1 MPGPVT
7 ISEQTK
13 AEAAAWMARIRSDSK
28 TPADEIGFR
37 KWLAED
43 SSHPAAFEAMSD
55 VWEALGSVRRKPAA
69 VVPQSTSLL
78 SRRRLV
84 FAGGAAA
91 AVSGIVLLARSRAE
105 ASVFET
111 GVGEQHH
118 VVLADGTQA
127 FLDTSTRLR
136 TTYSGTT
143 RLVELEYGRCN
154 FDVMGDDVRPFMV
167 RAADAWIVTGITT
180 VDVARQGDDVCV
192 VLVRGSASVSGGPLA
207 EQTPCVLA
215 PGERL
220 TMGHSAYRLDHPDLT
235 RVQAWQ
241 TGQIVFENSTLSDA
255 AHELNRYSTV
265 KLEAD
270 AAVAPLRISGVF
282 RVGDNVAFSRLAAQL
297 LPVAVH
303 VETNRILFTKTA
315 RNAPKT

>member
-1 MPGPVT
+1 MPGPLT

-28 TPADEIGFR
+28 TPTDEIGFR
-37 KWLAED
+37 QWLAAD
-43 SSHPAAFEAMSD
+43 PSHTAAFEAMND
-55 VWEALGSVRRKPAA
+55 VWEALGSVRRKPAP
-69 VVPQSTSLL
+69 VHQTTELL
-78 SRRRLV
+78 SRRRVV

-91 AVSGIVLLARSRAE
+91 AAVGTVLMVRGRAE

-111 GVGEQHH
+111 GIGEQHH
-118 VVLADGTQA
+118 VVFADGTQA

-154 FDVMGDDVRPFMV
+154 FDVMGDDGRPFMV
-167 RAADAWIVTGITT
+167 RAAEAWIVAGLTT
-180 VDVARQGDDVCV
+180 VDVAREGDEVSV

-207 EQTPCVLA
+207 AEKPCVLA

-220 TMGHSAYRLDHPDLT
+220 TMRHSAYRLDHPDLK

-255 AHELNRYSTV
+255 THELNRYSTV

-270 AAVAPLRISGVF
+270 AAAAPLRISGVF
-282 RVGDNVAFSRLAAQL
+282 RVGDNIAFSRLAVQL
-297 LPVAVH
+297 LPVAAH
-303 VETNRILFTKTA
+303 VDANRIVFTKTA